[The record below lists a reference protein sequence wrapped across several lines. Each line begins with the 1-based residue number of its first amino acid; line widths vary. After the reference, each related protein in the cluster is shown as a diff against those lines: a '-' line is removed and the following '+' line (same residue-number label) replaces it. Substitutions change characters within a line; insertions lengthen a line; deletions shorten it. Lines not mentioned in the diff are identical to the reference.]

1 MSYTYTTWITAL
13 STETVIP
20 SADPYFQ
27 TILPTIIDQSEQR
40 IYRELDLLS
49 TIVRD
54 STATLAANSRDFT
67 LPTGSGRFVT
77 TQGFNVYTPAGLT
90 TTRNQL
96 TPNSRDYIDA
106 TWTSETAPA
115 TPSVPTM
122 FAMITDQTIIV
133 APPPDADYSIEVIG
147 TIRPAP
153 LSANN
158 PTTFLTLYLPDL
170 FLAASMIA
178 MSGYMRNF
186 GSQADD
192 PKMAQSWQTQ
202 YDSYKASAMTEEL
215 RKKWQSVSWSSQ
227 SPSPIAAPPRN

>member
-1 MSYTYTTWITAL
+1 MSYTYTTWVTAI

-20 SADPYFQ
+20 ATDPYFL

-54 STATLAANSRDFT
+54 STASLSANSRNFT

-77 TQGFNVYTPAGLT
+77 TQGFNVYTPAGQT

-96 TPNSRDYIDA
+96 TPTSRDYIDA
-106 TWTSETAPA
+106 TWPNEAPA
-115 TPSVPTM
+115 TAPSIPTM
-122 FAMITDQTIIV
+122 FAMITDQQIIV
-133 APPPDADYSIEVIG
+133 APPPDTNYGIEVIG
-147 TIRPAP
+147 TIRPLP
-153 LSANN
+153 LSATN

-192 PKMAQSWQTQ
+192 PKMAMSWQSL
-202 YDSYKASAMTEEL
+202 YDASKASAMTEET
-215 RKKWQSVSWSSQ
+215 RKKWQSVAWSSQ
-227 SPSPIAAPPRN
+227 SPSPLATPPRT